1 MLYVKY
7 VFSGHQSLS
16 LNIQD
21 NSWRGLNVYDG
32 RVGRTL
38 SQEIFKRFWNN
49 FDFLPL
55 MSYDTKAIISRI
67 LFDFV
72 PLMIYDTKTI
82 ISCIS
87 FIANVFE
94 WTENPSLLEVF
105 VRHESGWV
113 YRFHWRVKGRLIFTF
128 NELLDREEVCIC
140 LQLSS

>member
-49 FDFLPL
+49 FDFFTSHELWYEGYNLTYTVWFCTSHDLWYESYNL
-55 MSYDTKAIISRI
+55 MYI
-67 LFDFV
+67 
-72 PLMIYDTKTI
+72 
-82 ISCIS
+82 
-87 FIANVFE
+87 
-94 WTENPSLLEVF
+94 
-105 VRHESGWV
+105 V
-113 YRFHWRVKGRLIFTF
+113 YRKCFRVDRKSIFVGSVRPTRKWLSLSIPLTSKRKAYF
-128 NELLDREEVCIC
+128 Y
-140 LQLSS
+140 LQWVTR